1 MDRRRDGEPH
11 VPGTRQQLVTAALAA
26 LAIAAMP
33 AVAHAYHN
41 GAVFDRA
48 PGAGGG
54 GGLFYTGSTRDR
66 GWDCS
71 ACHTDPR
78 AQLDVEV
85 TSQPPELIAEQRF
98 RPGTAYAIT
107 VELTDPTRQLGLTST
122 RSNYNGIAASVL
134 DEDSVA
140 AGMINGFDPGR
151 FYLRGSAILA
161 SDSTVINET
170 SWTFTWTAPMTS
182 TGALTLDIAV
192 VDGNGA
198 NAGGTS
204 TLTDPDGDDVAVR
217 TYVVRDTAASARY
230 TSPRPA
236 RPARPLG
243 WIALALPGP
252 VLLLRARR
260 RRTTH

>member
-1 MDRRRDGEPH
+1 

-26 LAIAAMP
+26 IAMA
-33 AVAHAYHN
+33 ALSSVAHAYHN

-54 GGLFYTGSTRDR
+54 GGLFYTGSVRDR

-78 AQLDVEV
+78 AELAIEV

-98 RPGTAYAIT
+98 RPGTPYVIT
-107 VELTDPTRQLGLTST
+107 IAMTDPTRQLGLTST
-122 RSNYNGIAASVL
+122 RSNYNSMAASVL
-134 DEDSVA
+134 DDQGVA
-140 AGMINGFDPGR
+140 AGMINAFDPGR
-151 FYLRGSAILA
+151 FYLRGNAILA

-170 SWTFTWTAPMTS
+170 SWSFTWIAPMTS

-198 NAGGTS
+198 NAAGTS
-204 TLTDPDGDDVAVR
+204 TLTDPDNDDIAVR
-217 TYVVRDTAASARY
+217 TYVVTDAAASARI
-230 TSPRPA
+230 SAP
-236 RPARPLG
+236 RPLG
-243 WIALALPGP
+243 WVALALPGP
-252 VLLLRARR
+252 ALLLLARR
-260 RRTTH
+260 RRR